1 MMKTREKVVRGSGT
15 PSTSGIDARR
25 ASSLRVARFLA
36 AMIFVGAA
44 VAALG
49 GLVLMAPQGYGLGSA
64 PGSLA
69 GPSAGSSTRTPGF
82 QSLFGHPVSLDGQGL
97 YRRDSVSA
105 AAQERAQDLVTLV
118 FGLPLLAAGFYLAG
132 RDGRSGSGAYGGR
145 LLLSG
150 GLGYFTYCYGM
161 MAVGTTYNEFFLL
174 YIALFAMSL
183 YGLVMSIY
191 AIDSDGLASACGRR
205 YPRRSAIAL
214 CAAVALFLG
223 LAWLGRIVPP
233 LVSGDGAPTVIDAA
247 STLFVQ
253 AFDLGILVPAAALSA
268 VWLFRRD
275 PRGYVAGSV
284 LLVKGAAE
292 GLAVAAMGFNMLRV
306 GVTESLPMILC
317 FLALAFCAMAIGAK
331 AVASAGPAGAERL

>member
-1 MMKTREKVVRGSGT
+1 
-15 PSTSGIDARR
+15 
-25 ASSLRVARFLA
+25 
-36 AMIFVGAA
+36 
-44 VAALG
+44 
-49 GLVLMAPQGYGLGSA
+49 MAPGGYGLRPA
-64 PGSLA
+64 PGTVVGSSS
-69 GPSAGSSTRTPGF
+69 GTSAGTPAF
-82 QSLFGHPVSLDGQGL
+82 SSLFGYQVVLDGQGL

-118 FGLPLLAAGFYLAG
+118 FGLPLLAAGFFLAG
-132 RDGRSGSGAYGGR
+132 RAGRGAYGGR

-174 YIALFAMSL
+174 YVALFAMSL
-183 YGLVMSIY
+183 YGLILSIY
-191 AIDSDGLASACGRR
+191 SIDADGLAAVCERR
-205 YPRRSAIAL
+205 FPRQSAISL
-214 CAAVALFLG
+214 CVAVALFLG

-233 LVSGDGAPTVIDAA
+233 LVSGSGAPEVIDAA

-268 VWLFRRD
+268 FWLFLRD

-317 FLALAFCAMAIGAK
+317 FLALALAAITIGAR
-331 AVASAGPAGAERL
+331 AIASAGLGGADRLLPDVGTTHGARKECQ